1 MCYLLNS
8 VTNIVNIVKNTH
20 LKPEDVNII
29 VANNEDND
37 EIIKKL
43 GKGFGNGRI
52 PLKGEHHKMCTSTAY
67 MSVDFY
73 STCATTFVISD
84 CKRPNTSV
92 DIATELSQIAGRQRL
107 DCNPFRYH
115 LFFIYNT
122 NVEDTPIEEF
132 EDAMAYKLELTKK
145 EVEFYNQAPE
155 GVKEKLAKDNI
166 RNRKILGYSE
176 TYTMYDESTH
186 SFTYNKLAQISD
198 RFAFDVQ
205 QYNYKNGILVRKQL
219 EETGKF
225 DLSDNQVF
233 DVYKE
238 SVAQTIANNTFI
250 EKMKDYCEH
259 KDSQNMFSNLSLIS
273 WLERHLN

>member
-1 MCYLLNS
+1 
-8 VTNIVNIVKNTH
+8 
-20 LKPEDVNII
+20 
-29 VANNEDND
+29 
-37 EIIKKL
+37 
-43 GKGFGNGRI
+43 
-52 PLKGEHHKMCTSTAY
+52 
-67 MSVDFY
+67 
-73 STCATTFVISD
+73 
-84 CKRPNTSV
+84 
-92 DIATELSQIAGRQRL
+92 
-107 DCNPFRYH
+107 
-115 LFFIYNT
+115 
-122 NVEDTPIEEF
+122 
-132 EDAMAYKLELTKK
+132 
-145 EVEFYNQAPE
+145 
-155 GVKEKLAKDNI
+155 
-166 RNRKILGYSE
+166 
-176 TYTMYDESTH
+176 MYDESTH